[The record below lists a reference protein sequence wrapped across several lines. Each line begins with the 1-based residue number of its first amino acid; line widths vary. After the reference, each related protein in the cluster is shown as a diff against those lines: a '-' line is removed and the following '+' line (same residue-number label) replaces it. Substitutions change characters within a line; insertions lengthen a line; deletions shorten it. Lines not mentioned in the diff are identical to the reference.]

1 MKRGRAGM
9 WWPLPLHAAGDA
21 QCSHDSRQDADNQ
34 LDDELDS
41 FFFHGIFQELWLFYQ
56 ELEN

>member
-1 MKRGRAGM
+1 MKRGREREVVA
-9 WWPLPLHAAGDA
+9 LPLHAAGDA
-21 QCSHDSRQDADNQ
+21 QCSHDSRQDADDQ

-56 ELEN
+56 ELKN